1 MTSAVVPWTPARAS
15 TDVAAR
21 VVATPVLEWAS
32 AGERTGSVLTISR
45 DVTYLT
51 FPGAVVALAFSDAP
65 SLPNEV
71 SLGIDLGRDLR
82 GFGSLL
88 RPGDRAR
95 LHRYGVDAG
104 MLHVRWPRP
113 AARWEPRVNAGA
125 WSRERVRAR
134 GETVL
139 RHLGIDATASPAAVA
154 ARMAQEGST
163 LARDERGRSAVEALV
178 RSLHRREP
186 EEAGRAADGMLGL
199 GSGLTPEGDDL
210 LAAAAVTVVALGPSV
225 RLARRRLRGLVEA
238 LTPDPVGRT
247 TELSGTL
254 LALAAEGRPLEPVR
268 RLLDLDDDRGT
279 AAAIDRLSKVG
290 HTTGRMYLTGIGVT
304 AVALAAR

>member
-1 MTSAVVPWTPARAS
+1 
-15 TDVAAR
+15 VAAR

-32 AGERTGSVLTISR
+32 AGERTGSVVTISR

-82 GFGSLL
+82 GFGSML
-88 RPGDRAR
+88 RPGARAE
-95 LHRYGVDAG
+95 LHRHGIDVGV
-104 MLHVRWPRP
+104 LHVRWPRP
-113 AARWEPRVNAGA
+113 AARWEPRASAVA

-134 GETVL
+134 GERVL
-139 RHLGIDATASPAAVA
+139 RHLGIDLTASPAAVA
-154 ARMAQEGST
+154 ERVAQEGIT
-163 LARDERGRSAVEALV
+163 LARDERGRSAVKALV
-178 RSLHRREP
+178 RSLHRRDP
-186 EEAGRAADGMLGL
+186 DEAGQAANGMLGL

-210 LAAAAVTVVALGPSV
+210 LAAAAVTVIALGPSV
-225 RLARRRLRGLVEA
+225 GLERRMVRRLVEA

-254 LALAAEGRPLEPVR
+254 LSLAASGRTLAPAG
-268 RLLDLDDDRGT
+268 RLLDLDGGRGIAT
-279 AAAIDRLSKVG
+279 AIHRLSKVG

-304 AVALAAR
+304 AVALAGR

>member
-1 MTSAVVPWTPARAS
+1 
-15 TDVAAR
+15 VAAR

-65 SLPNEV
+65 SMPNEV
-71 SLGIDLGRDLR
+71 SLSMDLGRDLG

-95 LHRYGVDAG
+95 LHPHGIDVGV
-104 MLHVRWPRP
+104 LEVRWPR
-113 AARWEPRVNAGA
+113 ATARWEPRVNAVA
-125 WSRERVRAR
+125 WPRERVRAR

-139 RHLGIDATASPAAVA
+139 RHLGIDPTASPTAVA
-154 ARMAQEGST
+154 DGMSHGIT
-163 LARDERGRSAVEALV
+163 LARDEWGRSAVEALV

-199 GSGLTPEGDDL
+199 GWGLTPEGDDL

-225 RLARRRLRGLVEA
+225 GLERRRLRGLVRA

-254 LALAAEGRPLEPVR
+254 LSLAAAGRPLEPVG
-268 RLLDLDDDRGT
+268 RLLDLDRGSAT
-279 AAAIDRLSKVG
+279 AIGRLSKVG
-290 HTTGRMYLTGIGVT
+290 HSTGRMYLTGIGVT